1 MAKDILI
8 GFNSKIGRSSAEAD
22 DEYLF
27 DCFIEH
33 PILSQLRDVK
43 NPETFVY
50 GRTGVGK
57 TAFLRKLE
65 RDEENVSSI
74 DLQAVA
80 LDYVANSDII
90 NFFNSLDLNLDIF
103 FQALWKHVLLLEY
116 IKLRYNVT
124 DEGKSTNVFNGFVK
138 KFSKNRRMD
147 SALEYLQN
155 YQRKFWISADESV
168 REITEGLETKVNAEL
183 GAEVAKFKSNAG
195 YSRTMKTEKKVNVQ
209 QRAKKFIDSKLLAE
223 QSKVLDLLKAFN
235 AGKKNGDHY
244 ILIDGLDDNWV
255 DDELRYQLIR
265 SLIECQKTFG
275 KVFDLKLLITIRA
288 DIFERVLQ
296 ETDSPGSQRDKYN
309 DYLSKIQ
316 WNEVQL
322 KDLVDTR
329 INTYCKRKYTSDDL
343 FFEDLFVAK
352 VGTVPTFKYILDRT
366 LMRPR
371 DVILFLNS
379 ALAEAVN
386 CSSVQANHIREA
398 EKKYSRL
405 RKGALVDEWKS
416 SLPCIDDLLGLL
428 TGQKARITIADLNQS
443 QNIDDVVLKLN
454 EKKSENY
461 DPIVQY
467 IFQTLNNW
475 QNENEDYL
483 LKLIASELYRTGAIG
498 LKLTN
503 YEKHSYSYK
512 DSPIISPRELSLNT
526 KIHIHPF
533 LHPAL
538 NVNNKSG
545 MRRQNSH

>member
-1 MAKDILI
+1 MADDIII
-8 GFNSKIGRSSAEAD
+8 GYGAKIGRSSAEAD
-22 DEYLF
+22 DEFLF

-33 PILSQLRDVK
+33 PLLQQLRDVSS
-43 NPETFVY
+43 PETFLY

-65 RDEENVSSI
+65 NDEEHVSSI

-90 NFFNSLDLNLDIF
+90 NFLSSLELNLDIF

-124 DEGKSTNVFNGFVK
+124 DEGKSKTVFEGFVK
-138 KFSKNRRMD
+138 KFKKNRRMD
-147 SALEYLQN
+147 SALDYLQD

-168 REITEGLETKVNAEL
+168 RELTEGLEESVSAEL
-183 GAEVAKFKSNAG
+183 GAEIEKFKANAG
-195 YSRTMKTEKKVNVQ
+195 YARTLKSEKKSNVQ

-223 QSKVLDLLKAFN
+223 QSKVLDLLKAYN
-235 AGKKNGDHY
+235 KGRKGNKAGKYY

-275 KVFDLKLLITIRA
+275 KVLDLKLLVTIRA

-296 ETDSPGSQRDKYN
+296 VTDSPGSQRDKYN

-316 WNEVQL
+316 WNNVQL
-322 KDLVDTR
+322 RELVDKR
-329 INTYCKRKYTSDDL
+329 INTFCKRKYTSKDL
-343 FFEDLFVAK
+343 YFKDLFVEK
-352 VGTVPTFKYILDRT
+352 VGTIPSFKYILDRT

-371 DVILFLNS
+371 DIILFINE
-379 ALAEAVN
+379 ALHEAVN
-386 CSSVQANHIREA
+386 SASVTAGHIRSA
-398 EKKYSRL
+398 EQRYSRL
-405 RKGALVDEWKS
+405 RKRALVDEWKS
-416 SLPCIDDLLGLL
+416 ALPSIDDLLGLL
-428 TGQKARITIADLNQS
+428 TGQKARITIADLTGTK
-443 QNIDDVVLKLN
+443 NIQDVVLKLS
-454 EKKSENY
+454 ELKSEKH

-467 IFQTLNNW
+467 IFKTINTW
-475 QNENEDYL
+475 GNENEDHL

-503 YEKHSYSYK
+503 NDKHSYSYK
-512 DSPIISPRELSLNT
+512 DTPMISPRELSLNT
-526 KIHIHPF
+526 RIHIHQF

-538 NVNNKSG
+538 NINSKSQSK
-545 MRRQNSH
+545 R

>member
-1 MAKDILI
+1 MTNNIVI
-8 GFNSKIGRSSAEAD
+8 GYGAKIGRSSAETD
-22 DEYLF
+22 DDFLF
-27 DCFIEH
+27 DCFVEH
-33 PILSQLRDVK
+33 PILHQLRDVSC
-43 NPETFVY
+43 PETFVY

-65 RDEENVSSI
+65 NDEEHVSSI

-90 NFFNSLDLNLDIF
+90 NFLSSLELNLDIF
-103 FQALWKHVLLLEY
+103 FQALWKHILLLEY

-124 DEGKSTNVFNGFVK
+124 DEGKSKTVFEGFAK
-138 KFSKNRRMD
+138 KFQKNRRMD
-147 SALEYLQN
+147 SALAYLQT

-168 REITEGLETKVNAEL
+168 RELTEGLEENVSAEL
-183 GAEVAKFKSNAG
+183 GAEVEKFKSNAG
-195 YSRTMKTEKKVNVQ
+195 YARTLKSEKKTSVQ

-235 AGKKNGDHY
+235 KGKKAGKYY

-275 KVFDLKLLITIRA
+275 KVLDLKLLITIRA

-296 ETDSPGSQRDKYN
+296 VTDSPGSQRDKYN

-316 WNEVQL
+316 WNNSQL
-322 KDLVDTR
+322 KELVDKR
-329 INTYCKRKYTSDDL
+329 ISTFCYRKYTSKDLFFDDL
-343 FFEDLFVAK
+343 FVDK
-352 VGTVPTFKYILDRT
+352 VGTIPSFKYIIDRT

-371 DVILFLNS
+371 DIILFINE
-379 ALAEAVN
+379 ALHEAVN
-386 CSSVQANHIREA
+386 CTSVTAAHIRAA

-405 RKGALVDEWKS
+405 RKRALIDEWKS

-428 TGQKARITIADLNQS
+428 TGQKARITISDLTES
-443 QNIDDVVLKLN
+443 KNIQDVVLKLS
-454 EKKSENY
+454 EMKSDEH
-461 DPIVQY
+461 DPIVKY
-467 IFQTLNNW
+467 IFTAFNSWGND
-475 QNENEDYL
+475 NEEHL

-503 YEKHSYSYK
+503 NDKHSYSYK
-512 DSPIISPRELSLNT
+512 DTPIISPRELSLNT

-533 LHPAL
+533 LHHAL
-538 NVNNKSG
+538 NINSKSQSK
-545 MRRQNSH
+545 R